1 MGLVHVRGRAAGEE
15 RLTSP
20 ITRTPCYF
28 YKVDIEKWER
38 DQNRSRWRHYTTDLR
53 GLRFYVEDTTGK
65 VLVDPNGAE
74 CDLVRR
80 GQRVIGDSGFSLRSL
95 FEKKAAPLAD
105 SEPTE
110 DEIRDY
116 LTNLR
121 ADLRLPLSV
130 EDPQTRA
137 MAGGAQGVGP
147 LGVVF
152 ATRQSWTFGGRGLAT
167 GRFRLTEYCIVPDES
182 YNVTG
187 TCVVNPSSHEETDR
201 NLIVKGQNE
210 PTFLISW
217 RDEQDIESR
226 LRNRALVYI
235 FGGGLLAVGCLY
247 LFIWFAQLGWI

>member
-95 FEKKAAPLAD
+95 FEKKAAP
-105 SEPTE
+105 
-110 DEIRDY
+110 
-116 LTNLR
+116 
-121 ADLRLPLSV
+121 
-130 EDPQTRA
+130 
-137 MAGGAQGVGP
+137 
-147 LGVVF
+147 
-152 ATRQSWTFGGRGLAT
+152 GGRGLAT

-187 TCVVNPSSHEETDR
+187 TCVGNPSSHEETDR